1 MDTQERGEYN
11 TNIYTLD
18 SKQAQHV
25 PRINTF
31 IDKDQNEAKRCFR
44 SGVGVVT
51 LQARLASTYPNL
63 HCTYFPLSLSLC
75 LYICGKGVSRKT
87 KTDKQTAISS
97 KPYDRP
103 YNIRLYIGLY
113 MYTNNLCATRA
124 VLFRRHG
131 VDVAPYLPRIAK
143 PLTRSIAFPTCK
155 LFSVGISC
163 VTLYPFSLFGLQVS
177 LGKLP
182 VPCEASKPFLEM
194 VSISFCHASHL
205 ERDSDAMMSAVLSNR
220 FQEPEPED
228 GHVIS
233 SSRHFKYHWEH
244 QEDTWFRLTVFVR
257 RFGNCLETDSPVQ
270 NENNYRFCLRLQLD
284 AGPLPKEGACFAC
297 RGG

>member
-44 SGVGVVT
+44 SGVG
-51 LQARLASTYPNL
+51 LCQPAWHPPIPTYIAP
-63 HCTYFPLSLSLC
+63 TSPPLSLSFC

-131 VDVAPYLPRIAK
+131 VDVAPYLPRIAT

-155 LFSVGISC
+155 LFLSRDIMC
-163 VTLYPFSLFGLQVS
+163 HT
-177 LGKLP
+177 
-182 VPCEASKPFLEM
+182 
-194 VSISFCHASHL
+194 VSILAFWIASL
-205 ERDSDAMMSAVLSNR
+205 IGEIARALRGKQTLS
-220 FQEPEPED
+220 
-228 GHVIS
+228 
-233 SSRHFKYHWEH
+233 
-244 QEDTWFRLTVFVR
+244 
-257 RFGNCLETDSPVQ
+257 
-270 NENNYRFCLRLQLD
+270 
-284 AGPLPKEGACFAC
+284 
-297 RGG
+297 